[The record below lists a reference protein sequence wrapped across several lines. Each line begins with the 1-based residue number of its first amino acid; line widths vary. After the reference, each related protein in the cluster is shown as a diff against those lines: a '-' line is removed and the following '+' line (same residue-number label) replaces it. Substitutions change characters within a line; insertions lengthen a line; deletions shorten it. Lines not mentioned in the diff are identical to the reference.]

1 MIDITDKQS
10 CCGCSSCVQ
19 KCPRQCIS
27 LHEDTEGFLYP
38 VVDKGD
44 CIDCGLCEK
53 VCPLLHWGEALV
65 PMEVLAVKNKNQEER
80 IHSSSGGVFIAC
92 LLYTSVLCIHY
103 LIGFPWFEQRGWI
116 IPELVVKNG
125 IPANIWAYIIA
136 FLTLSYLIFIIG
148 WRKNFPCSKHE
159 DIIRYYKG
167 LINGNICLLMEYLDD
182 YHKDK
187 IQQRNRIV
195 NGVAKDEDNKMPF
208 ESKSSKPKKK
218 TQNLN
223 GEVLQ
228 KVIFLPEFIEKSSS
242 INPVFFLEC
251 VYQLKTLSLIH
262 IFGE

>member
-1 MIDITDKQS
+1 M
-10 CCGCSSCVQ
+10 
-19 KCPRQCIS
+19 
-27 LHEDTEGFLYP
+27 
-38 VVDKGD
+38 
-44 CIDCGLCEK
+44 
-53 VCPLLHWGEALV
+53 
-65 PMEVLAVKNKNQEER
+65 
-80 IHSSSGGVFIAC
+80 
-92 LLYTSVLCIHY
+92 CIHY

-251 VYQLKTLSLIH
+251 VYQLKTDTCLLYTSDAADEL
-262 IFGE
+262 